1 MNRIKF
7 LLEEANK
14 LAEQINIDRFEGK
27 VSSSDVTVRLV
38 EVTNVLMMD
47 IYALGIEGVTEESE
61 EESDDIQCY
70 INGRPVTNEE
80 FTDTYR

>member
-47 IYALGIEGVTEESE
+47 IYALGIEGVTEGRE
-61 EESDDIQCY
+61 EESDGIQCY
-70 INGRPVTNEE
+70 INGRPVTSKE

>member
-47 IYALGIEGVTEESE
+47 IYALGIEGVTEERE

-70 INGRPVTNEE
+70 INGRPVTSKE

>member
-7 LLEEANK
+7 LLEEANR

-47 IYALGIEGVTEESE
+47 IYALGIEGVTEGRE
-61 EESDDIQCY
+61 EESDGTQCY